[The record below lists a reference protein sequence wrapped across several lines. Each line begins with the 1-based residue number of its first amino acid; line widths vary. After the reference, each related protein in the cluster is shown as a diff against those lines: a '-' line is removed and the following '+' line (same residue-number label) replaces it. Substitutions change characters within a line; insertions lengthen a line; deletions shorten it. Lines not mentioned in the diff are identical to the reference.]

1 MSEPKSM
8 RQPRLLGEATEEVIF
23 PLSCRLLYYDFNR
36 GSENPRQPVYDSSGG
51 SNWRVHP
58 VPPPYCLITTCVQ
71 DSIPIDPAWVLRF
84 SPIHF

>member
-8 RQPRLLGEATEEVIF
+8 CQPRLLGEATEEVIF

-51 SNWRVHP
+51 SNQRVHP
-58 VPPPYCLITTCVQ
+58 VPPPLFL
-71 DSIPIDPAWVLRF
+71 DPHLRARF
-84 SPIHF
+84 NTHRSNLGAAV